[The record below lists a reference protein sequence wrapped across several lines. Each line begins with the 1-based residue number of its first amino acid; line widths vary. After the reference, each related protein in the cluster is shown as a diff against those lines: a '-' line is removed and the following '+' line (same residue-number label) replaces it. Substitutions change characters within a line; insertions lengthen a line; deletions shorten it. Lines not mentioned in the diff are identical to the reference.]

1 LRRGTVWSASSADT
15 VTMGKMRDAVR
26 ASTDNDPSSG
36 KDFLGAGAAGTN
48 VSLTGALTAPPF
60 NSLPAGIPVQVGW

>member
-1 LRRGTVWSASSADT
+1 
-15 VTMGKMRDAVR
+15 MGKMRDAVR